1 VSETERSNS
10 QQASPLEEALRL
22 LQQREE
28 ESEELEASVEAAV
41 RKSEDLLRE
50 MSGLCDAPEP
60 ERQRRRPQDDCRGR
74 LLQVDSLVQRRME
87 QLPAGDPELKMC
99 RLIRSVCSAD
109 GQ

>member
-1 VSETERSNS
+1 MQHGAPARARM
-10 QQASPLEEALRL
+10 Q
-22 LQQREE
+22 
-28 ESEELEASVEAAV
+28 AAV

-99 RLIRSVCSAD
+99 RLIRSVCSGAPRSPARRWSVT
-109 GQ
+109 QA